1 MRIGA
6 SGVYVMVKKYG
17 IEGLLTIDNTAAIIE
32 SNPEKEEAKV
42 ISKSNGQELKTLK
55 VFDGVRV
62 EIKAAMIEYRRT
74 VELVLLL

>member
-1 MRIGA
+1 
-6 SGVYVMVKKYG
+6 MVKKYG
-17 IEGLLTIDNTAAIIE
+17 IEGLLTIDNTVAIIE